1 MTMSMD
7 RIRESVTSVWA
18 KALLGLIIVSFV
30 LTGVSSYMFSG
41 ADTAPAKVNG
51 QTISRGEFEKAYEQ
65 QRQRMEQQLGDLFA
79 QLAADSN
86 YLAGFRK
93 QVLDQLINEALL
105 DQWVTTLGLR
115 ISDDAVRD
123 AIRQMPAFQVNGQ
136 FSNEVYLSTL
146 RRQNLSVAE
155 FRELVRSSQALETLV
170 GGISGSA
177 WVSSDEV
184 ALMQQLQAQ
193 TRDLKSVTI
202 DAAPF
207 AAKAEISDEAI
218 TSYYNSNPQQ
228 FQAPAK
234 VAAEYVVLRLQD
246 LMAQVAEPD
255 EAAVAAWYE
264 QHKNDYSQPE
274 ERRVAHILLTG
285 DDAEAKAKALADE
298 LAKGGD
304 FAAVAARDSKDPGSA
319 SRGGELPWITST
331 SFDADFAA
339 GAFAI
344 AEVGKVSEP
353 VKSKAGVHLI
363 KLLEVRGGVSKPL
376 AEVRSEL
383 VAALKRQQ
391 AQELYFDQQQKLVN
405 ASFETPDS
413 LADAAAAAGLQVKT
427 AAAFAAEAAPQE
439 LAHQAVLDKLFDEEF
454 AVAAQASDLIEPSD
468 ELSLIVRPTEYQPPA
483 VQPQD
488 AVKAQIVSLLRNQQA
503 EAAATALAEQLLAAL
518 TAGDEAKWQ
527 ELLAANGLSAAE
539 TKAVARS
546 GGDLDPALRQAAFE
560 LARPQAGKLSAKVV
574 SLGGGKSA
582 VVAVTAVT
590 DVVPAAADA
599 SLQSQL
605 AASVGR
611 QALETAIAMLRE
623 QADISYPAPL

>member
-1 MTMSMD
+1 MSMD

-30 LTGVSSYMFSG
+30 LTGVNSYLFSG

-51 QTISRGEFEKAYEQ
+51 QTISRGEFEQAYEQ

-79 QLAADSN
+79 QLAADSS

-93 QVLDQLINEALL
+93 QVLDQLINQALL
-105 DQWVTTLGLR
+105 DQWVASLGLR

-146 RRQNLSVAE
+146 RRQNMSVAE

-170 GGISGSA
+170 AGLSGSS

-218 TSYYNSNPQQ
+218 SSYYSSNPQQ

-246 LMAQVAEPD
+246 LLAQVAEPD

-285 DDAEAKAKALADE
+285 DDAEAKAKALLGE
-298 LAKGGD
+298 LATGGD
-304 FAAVAARDSKDPGSA
+304 FAALAARDSKDPGSA
-319 SRGGELPWITST
+319 SRGGELPWLTPT
-331 SFDADFAA
+331 SFDPDFAA
-339 GAFAI
+339 GAFALT
-344 AEVGKVSEP
+344 EVGKVSEP
-353 VKSKAGVHLI
+353 VKSKSGVHLI
-363 KLLEVRGGVSKPL
+363 KLLEVRGGVVKPL
-376 AEVRSEL
+376 AEVRDEL
-383 VAALKRQQ
+383 VATLKRQQ

-427 AAAFAAEAAPQE
+427 APAFAATAAPQE

-454 AVAAQASDLIEPSD
+454 ALAAQASDLIEPSE
-468 ELSLIVRPTEYQPPA
+468 ELSLIVRPTEFQPPA
-483 VQPQD
+483 LQPLD
-488 AVKAQIVSLLRNQQA
+488 EVKAQIVSLLREQQA

-518 TAGDEAKWQ
+518 TTGDDAKWQ
-527 ELLAANGLSAAE
+527 ELLSSNSLSAVD
-539 TKAVARS
+539 KKGIGRS
-546 GGDLDPALRQAAFE
+546 GGDVDPALRQAAFE
-560 LARPQAGKLSAKVV
+560 LPRPQAGQLSAKVV

-582 VVAVTAVT
+582 VVAVTAVV
-590 DVVPAAADA
+590 DQAPAAADS
-599 SLQSQL
+599 SLQEQL

-611 QALETAIAMLRE
+611 QTLETAIAMLRE
-623 QADISYPAPL
+623 QADISYPSPL